1 MFYQLL
7 LGHFIGDFPCQ
18 VQWFVEMKGRSYE
31 VLFYHCAVYSAVVCT
46 FGKLGWLPF
55 LIILGS
61 HFVIDNMKAR
71 LGIIKQIWQDQIYH
85 ILILWLISVI
95 F

>member
-18 VQWFVEMKGRSYE
+18 VQWFVDMKGKSYE
-31 VLFYHCAVYSAVVCT
+31 VMLYHCAVYSAVVCIL
-46 FGKLGWLPF
+46 GQLGWWAF
-55 LIILGS
+55 IIILGS

-71 LGIIKQIWQDQIYH
+71 LRIIKHIWQDQIYH
-85 ILILWLISVI
+85 ILVLWLISII